1 MNIKRLRSFGIR
13 WGAYLLAL
21 AAALIYFLQS
31 WYFAHT
37 QISVLDEGAYLVK
50 GLLYA
55 TGRYIPFQDYGP
67 STNHMPL
74 AFLIPGWVQVLF
86 GAGIRTGRYFAIFLG
101 LLALLGVWLLVKRV
115 RGPWWAASA
124 LSVFAFGTPLIKIY
138 SVAVSQVLIFC
149 LLTWCLFF
157 AIGPGRKT
165 YELVV
170 AALLAAAI
178 WFTRINMAPVLF
190 LLIVYIYFGYG
201 ARKAV
206 YAGLAGFGFI
216 ALGHILYWP
225 DVLKIWAYW
234 LPRSISPF
242 LDSWRLP
249 ADAVRRWNPEITWQ
263 GRFNSLLQTIQTNL
277 VPLSGLLA
285 GLILWSAKQWKRKP
299 AERRAALFVAI
310 LFLGLF
316 LLHGFVTLSS
326 EYCVY
331 CLQVYAAF
339 FNVLAVVFLVLVILY
354 WGGPRAKWV
363 NVSTAVLIPLISVG
377 IGYSISILISGDWL
391 APRIV
396 RGLLDLHFINGVPI
410 GVLVQNKYGLE
421 YGEAVNLARRTI
433 LHWLPAVAGLLAGA
447 LVLLAAQ
454 RVRIKGLASKS
465 KEYLGFAAR
474 AWVLFI
480 LVALLLSPTR
490 LIGSGYATYDC
501 SGDVIASYE
510 AIGASLS
517 RYVQP
522 GKLVYWSGGDSA
534 VPLLYIP
541 DAQVFPAQ
549 INDGYTF
556 YLSGDTGEIERY
568 GYWDENLQTQWLDQ
582 ADYLLIEGRFYDD
595 YWVNTGDWVEL
606 AVTPPADTCREGA
619 EIHILGRLSN

>member
-1 MNIKRLRSFGIR
+1 MNSKRLKSFGIR

-31 WYFAHT
+31 RYYAHT

-55 TGRYIPFQDYGP
+55 SGHYIPFQDYGP

-74 AFLIPGWVQVLF
+74 AFLIPGWAQLLF
-86 GAGIRTGRYFAIFLG
+86 GEGIRTGRYLAIFLG
-101 LLALLGVWLLVKRV
+101 LLGLLGVWLLVKRL
-115 RGPWWAASA
+115 RGPWWAAA
-124 LSVFAFGTPLIKIY
+124 APVVFAFSTPLIKIY
-138 SVAVSQVLIFC
+138 SVAVSQVLVFC

-165 YELVV
+165 YELII

-190 LLIVYIYFGYG
+190 ILIIYIYFEYG
-201 ARKAV
+201 SRKAI

-216 ALGHILYWP
+216 AVGHILYWP

-234 LPRSISPF
+234 LPRSLSPF
-242 LDSWRLP
+242 LDPWRLP
-249 ADAVRRWNPEITWQ
+249 ADAVRRWDPEITWQ

-285 GLILWSAKQWKRKP
+285 GLLLWRKKQWTRKP
-299 AERRAALFVAI
+299 GERRAALFAAI
-310 LFLGLF
+310 LFLSLF

-331 CLQVYAAF
+331 CLQVYTAF
-339 FNVLAVVFLVLVILY
+339 FNVLAIVFLLLVILY
-354 WGGPRAKWV
+354 WGGPRATWV
-363 NVSTAVLIPLISVG
+363 NAVSVILILLISVG
-377 IGYSISILISGDWL
+377 IGYSISILIPGDWL
-391 APRIV
+391 ATRAL
-396 RGLLDLHFINGVPI
+396 RGLLDLNFFNGVPI
-410 GVLVQNKYGLE
+410 GVLIQNKYGLE
-421 YGEAVNLARRTI
+421 YGEAVNFARRTL
-433 LHWLPAVAGLLAGA
+433 LHWLPAGIGFLSGA
-447 LVLLAAQ
+447 LLLLAAQ
-454 RVRIKGLASKS
+454 KVRIREFAPKS
-465 KEYLGFAAR
+465 KQFLGFAAR

-480 LVALLLSPTR
+480 LAALLLSPTR

-501 SGDVIASYE
+501 TRDVLASYE
-510 AIGASLS
+510 AVGESLS
-517 RYVQP
+517 SHIQP
-522 GKLVYWSGGDSA
+522 DSLVYWTGGDSA

-541 DAQVFPAQ
+541 QARLFPAQ

-556 YLSGDTGEIERY
+556 YLSGDTSEIERY
-568 GYWDENLQTQWLDQ
+568 GYWDESLQTRWLEE
-582 ADYLLIEGRFYDD
+582 ADYLLIESRFYDD
-595 YWVNTGDWVEL
+595 YWVNTGEWIEF
-606 AVTPPADTCREGA
+606 AVTPPADACREGA
-619 EIHILGRLSN
+619 EIHILGRPSN